1 MGNISIM
8 ARRFS
13 DGHVQYGWSG
23 NGGYFS
29 FTGAHLLEWYQ
40 NSDAVEYLFGLGQ
53 TACVGRVGSENGGCS
68 IMETNVPTG
77 RPFWLGDTER
87 EIFSKI
93 NWIDYGYFYDLDHK
107 WYYIIPGPFRI
118 KLPLELVKNNLDKA
132 GYEFEY
138 RRKLED
144 ELLKYILDEY
154 RCTYSDFNEFIK
166 KEGYDLEKVFKEIQ
180 CDGKLSMYELFSKYH
195 KIFSYFDDWVFIKS
209 DDVYKDITEILV
221 KKKGDAHLETC
232 TW

>member
-68 IMETNVPTG
+68 IMETNAPTG

-87 EIFSKI
+87 EI
-93 NWIDYGYFYDLDHK
+93 
-107 WYYIIPGPFRI
+107 
-118 KLPLELVKNNLDKA
+118 
-132 GYEFEY
+132 
-138 RRKLED
+138 
-144 ELLKYILDEY
+144 
-154 RCTYSDFNEFIK
+154 
-166 KEGYDLEKVFKEIQ
+166 KEIQ

-195 KIFSYFDDWVFIKS
+195 KIFAYFDDWVFIKS